1 MTLRNVSPNFGMEE
15 SIAREVER
23 LRPMIARQKAGLL
36 GPAPGARN
44 VVGNEEVDMWDYRDP
59 SVDVIE
65 VAAQLMAEGKDM
77 ATAQAGATLQAFP
90 NRGPMMIS
98 AAANNAKEQA
108 RYAEQMQRRSMKRQE
123 EQGDGDVPRSEY

>member
-1 MTLRNVSPNFGMEE
+1 MPNRFGLEE
-15 SIAREVER
+15 SVARQVDII
-23 LRPMIARQKAGLL
+23 RPMIARQKAGLL

-44 VVGNEEVDMWDYRDP
+44 VVGNEEVDLWNERSPD
-59 SVDVIE
+59 VDVIE

-77 ATAQAGATLQAFP
+77 ATAQAGATLQAYP

-98 AAANNAKEQA
+98 AAPNNAKEQA

-123 EQGDGDVPRSEY
+123 EQGAEPDVSRSEY